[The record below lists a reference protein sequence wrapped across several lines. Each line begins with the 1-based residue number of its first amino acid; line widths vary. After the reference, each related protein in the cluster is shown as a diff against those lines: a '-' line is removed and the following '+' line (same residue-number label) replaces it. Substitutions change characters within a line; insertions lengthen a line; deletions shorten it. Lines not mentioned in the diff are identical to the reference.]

1 MGICIAYVGKLR
13 APALVGELVTDLKAK
28 AGAVG
33 WPCKIMAELVAE
45 DLVTCSGLDG
55 ITLYPHR
62 ACDPL
67 HFHFDREGTFTNHTY
82 YKLLQDPESA
92 DMMRRALAES
102 AALTRQLTGGAQAN
116 AGRGEAEP
124 GGLNVRVS
132 VADMPEDPGTS
143 FFEEGSRYNF
153 TKTQFAG
160 ARVHTAVCA
169 ILRHVQQRY
178 APELEIKDDSGYFID
193 HDYEKLET
201 QLAYT
206 DYMVSITKQAVEAA
220 AASSKGP
227 MTLEAFVDRI
237 NAELAEAK
245 SKLH

>member
-1 MGICIAYVGKLR
+1 MGICIAYMGKLR
-13 APALVGELVTDLKAK
+13 KPALVRELVTDLKAK
-28 AGAVG
+28 ADAVG
-33 WPCKIMAELVAE
+33 WPCKTMAELVAE
-45 DLVTCSGLDG
+45 GLVTCSGLDG

-62 ACDPL
+62 ECEPV
-67 HFHFDREGTFTNHTY
+67 HFHFDREGTFINHTY
-82 YKLLQDPESA
+82 YKLLQDPETA

-102 AALTRQLTGGAQAN
+102 AAFTRRLTKGAQVK
-116 AGRGEAEP
+116 AGRDRAEP
-124 GGLNVRVS
+124 GGMHVRVGM
-132 VADMPEDPGTS
+132 ADMPEAPGTS

-178 APELEIKDDSGYFID
+178 APDLEIKDDSDYFVD
-193 HDYEKLET
+193 QDYEKLET

-206 DYMVSITKQAVEAA
+206 DYMVSITAQAVEAA

-227 MTLEAFVDRI
+227 MTLETFVDRI

-245 SKLH
+245 SRLH